1 MRPGSAILPAG
12 ELSRP
17 AVTRAVTGGDAD
29 RGVTALYREHYQSLV
44 RLATF
49 LVRDVA
55 TAEQV
60 VQDSFVALHGAW
72 RRLASSERAL
82 IYLRRSVV
90 NRSRS
95 AWQPR
100 LAVDGEFPALIRALR
115 ALPARQREALVLR
128 YYGGLS
134 EAEIASA
141 MGTSQGRVRGHLARA
156 LSSLPAA
163 QGRFR

>member
-1 MRPGSAILPAG
+1 MA
-12 ELSRP
+12 P
-17 AVTRAVTGGDAD
+17 AVTRVAALGDAD

-44 RLATF
+44 RLASF

-60 VQDSFVALHGAW
+60 VQDSFVALHAAW
-72 RRLASSERAL
+72 RRLASGERAL
-82 IYLRRSVV
+82 GYLRQSVV

-100 LAVDGEFPALIRALR
+100 LTADGEYPALIRALR

-134 EAEIASA
+134 EAEIATA
-141 MGTSQGRVRGHLARA
+141 MGTSQNAVRSHLARA
-156 LSSLPAA
+156 LSALPTAPP
-163 QGRFR
+163 RHR

>member
-1 MRPGSAILPAG
+1 MRPGSATLPAG
-12 ELSRP
+12 ELRGP
-17 AVTRAVTGGDAD
+17 AVTSVAVLGDAD
-29 RGVTALYREHYQSLV
+29 RGVTALYRLHYQYLV
-44 RLATF
+44 RLAAF

-60 VQDSFVALHGAW
+60 VQDSFVALHGAR

-82 IYLRRSVV
+82 GYLRRSVV

-95 AWQPR
+95 AQQPQ
-100 LAVDGEFPALIRALR
+100 LAADGEFPALIRALR
-115 ALPARQREALVLR
+115 ALPARQREAMVLR

-141 MGTSQGRVRGHLARA
+141 MGTSQSAVRAHLDRA
-156 LSSLPAA
+156 LALLPTAP
-163 QGRFR
+163 G